1 MSKVVTFG
9 EVLMRIAPLG
19 NKKLKQSNQLEYYF
33 GGTEANVAISLSQL
47 GNKTEHISAV
57 SNDFVGDA
65 VKSYLQKYGVNT
77 SSIMDSKYPLGLYFL
92 EVGAVMRSSTI
103 SYNRSN
109 TAFSNIDPKLIDWHT
124 ILEDCTWF
132 HWTGITPALSYNA
145 YQALKEGLQ
154 IANEKGI
161 TISADPAYRSNLWNY
176 EKNAIDILNELV
188 SMSTIFIGGPNEINE
203 LFKTTF
209 SHSKEGFVA
218 GSKLLINEHSSIK
231 KVFDKTRISVNA
243 NWHKIRARMWNGNEY
258 AQTDELEI
266 THVIDRIGTGDAY
279 AAGLIHG
286 LLHYDDIM
294 ALEFANAAC
303 AIKHTIEGD
312 ANLVTEKEIL
322 NIIQGNLSGRIIR

>member
-1 MSKVVTFG
+1 MEKVVTFG

-47 GNKTEHISAV
+47 GNATQHVTAI

-65 VKSYLQKYGVNT
+65 AKSYLQKFGVDT
-77 SSIMDSKYPLGLYFL
+77 SAILDSKHPLGLYFL

-103 SYNRSN
+103 AYNRSQ
-109 TAFSNIDPKLIDWHT
+109 TAFSNIDPKEIDWHK
-124 ILEDCTWF
+124 IFENCTWF
-132 HWTGITPALSYNA
+132 HWTGITPALSYNT
-145 YQALKEGLQ
+145 YQALKEALK

-176 EKNAIDILNELV
+176 EKNAFETLNELV
-188 SMSTIFIGGPNEINE
+188 SMSNIFIGGPNEINE
-203 LFKTTF
+203 LLTTTF
-209 SHSKEGFVA
+209 AHTKEGFVA
-218 GSKLLINEHSSIK
+218 GSKLLINEHPAIK
-231 KVFDKTRISVNA
+231 KVFDKTRISINA
-243 NWHKIRARMWNGNEY
+243 NWHKIRARMWNGSEY

-266 THVIDRIGTGDAY
+266 THIIDRIGTGDAY

-322 NIIQGNLSGRIIR
+322 NMIQGNLSGRIVR